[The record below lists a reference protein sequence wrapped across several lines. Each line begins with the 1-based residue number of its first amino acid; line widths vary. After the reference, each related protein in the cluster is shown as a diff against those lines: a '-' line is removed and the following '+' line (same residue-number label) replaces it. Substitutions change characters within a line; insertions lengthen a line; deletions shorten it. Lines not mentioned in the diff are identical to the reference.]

1 MLYIFYMI
9 FPRNLLN
16 SVYVSGR
23 RFNSTLVVA
32 EHSDNCL
39 SKITLNAITAA
50 NKIGS
55 DISVLVTGSDV
66 KKIAED
72 ASKING
78 VKKVLVADD
87 PKLKN
92 QLPEAVADVVVAA
105 HKQNNYTSI
114 LAGASSFSRGIIPR
128 VGGILDV
135 SPISEIIE
143 VHSADTFTRPT
154 YAGNALAKVKSKA
167 PVKLITVRGGAF
179 EAAPNTGGSGAIEE
193 APKAEIKDHGTTF
206 VSKEIVKSDRPELT
220 SAKIVVSGGR
230 GFKSKENFELVY
242 KFADALNAGVGASR
256 AAVDAGFCP
265 NDLQV
270 GQTGKIVNPSLYI
283 CCGISGAIQHV
294 AGMKDSKVI
303 VAINT
308 DKEAPIFQIADYG
321 LVADVFKA
329 IPEFIDEVKKSK

>member
-1 MLYIFYMI
+1 MI
-9 FPRNLLN
+9 FPRTLFKTAFT
-16 SVYVSGR
+16 SGYR
-23 RFNSTLVVA
+23 YNSTLVVA
-32 EHSDNCL
+32 EHSGDAL
-39 SKITLNAITAA
+39 SKITLNAIAAA
-50 NKIGS
+50 NKLGS
-55 DISVLVTGSDV
+55 DISVLVTGSNV
-66 KKIAED
+66 KKIAEET
-72 ASKING
+72 SKVNG
-78 VKKVLVADD
+78 VKKVIVADD
-87 PKLKN
+87 PKLKD
-92 QLPEAVADVVVAA
+92 QLPECVADVIVAA
-105 HKQNNYTSI
+105 HKQNNYGSI
-114 LAGASSFSRGIIPR
+114 IAGASSFSRGIIPR

-135 SPISEIIE
+135 SPISEITEI
-143 VHSADTFTRPT
+143 HSNDTFTRPM
-154 YAGNALAKVKSKA
+154 YAGNAMAKIKSKA
-167 PVKLITVRGGAF
+167 PVKLITVRGAAF
-179 EAAPNTGGSGAIEE
+179 EAASNTGGSGAIED
-193 APKAEIKDHGTTF
+193 APKVEIKEHGATF

-321 LVADVFKA
+321 LVADIFKA
-329 IPEFIDEVKKSK
+329 IPEFIDEVKNTK

>member
-1 MLYIFYMI
+1 MI
-9 FPRNLLN
+9 FPRNLLKP
-16 SVYVSGR
+16 VLKSGC
-23 RFNSTLVVA
+23 RFNSTLVLA

-50 NKIGS
+50 NKLGS
-55 DISVLVTGSDV
+55 DISVLVAGSDV
-66 KKIAED
+66 KKVAEEV
-72 ASKING
+72 SKING

-92 QLPEAVADVVVAA
+92 LLPEPVADVIVAA
-105 HKQNNYTSI
+105 HKQNNYSSI
-114 LAGASSFSRGIIPR
+114 LAGASSFSRGVIPR
-128 VGGILDV
+128 VGGILDI
-135 SPISEIIE
+135 SPISEITE
-143 VHSADTFTRPT
+143 VHSGDTFTRPM
-154 YAGNALAKVKSKA
+154 YAGNAMAKVKSKA
-167 PVKLITVRGGAF
+167 SVKLITVRGAAF
-179 EAAPNTGGSGAIEE
+179 EAAPNTGGSGVVED

-270 GQTGKIVNPSLYI
+270 GQTGKIVNPNLYI

-329 IPEFIDEVKKSK
+329 VPEFIDEVKKTK